1 MTLPPPRS
9 RSLPRADFFVTGT
22 DTGVGKSLVA
32 AALLRHLGQTG
43 RRAVGMKPVAA
54 GTSWVDGR
62 WCNDDVEALSAASN
76 VQAPAPWV
84 CPYLLR
90 DAMAPHIAAENEG
103 IPLRLD
109 HLQACFAQLQSVSDS
124 VVVEGAGGFSV
135 PINATETLA
144 DLAQVLA
151 VPVVL
156 VVGIRLGCL
165 NHALLTA
172 QAIRQAGLPLVGW
185 VANHID
191 PEMSAPVENVNSLAQ
206 RLGAPCWAQIPWQ
219 MQSPRI
225 SFADGLETIPSIIV
239 PSY

>member
-1 MTLPPPRS
+1 MTLPPPLPL
-9 RSLPRADFFVTGT
+9 SLPRADFFVTGT

-32 AALLRHLGQTG
+32 AALLRHLGRAG
-43 RRAVGMKPVAA
+43 RRTVGMKPVAA
-54 GTSWVDGR
+54 GATQVDDR
-62 WCNDDVEALSAASN
+62 WCNDDVEALSAACN

-90 DAMAPHIAAENEG
+90 DAMAPHIAA
-103 IPLRLD
+103 D
-109 HLQACFAQLQSVSDS
+109 HAGVHLSLEHMRDCFAQLQSVSDS

-135 PINATETLA
+135 PINATDTLA

-172 QAIRQAGLPLVGW
+172 QAIRQAGLPLASW

-191 PEMSAPVENVNSLAQ
+191 PGMSAPVENVNALAQ
-206 RLGAPCWAQIPWQ
+206 RLGAPCWGQIPWQ
-219 MQSPRI
+219 RQSPRFN
-225 SFADGLETIPSIIV
+225 FADGLEAIPSVIV